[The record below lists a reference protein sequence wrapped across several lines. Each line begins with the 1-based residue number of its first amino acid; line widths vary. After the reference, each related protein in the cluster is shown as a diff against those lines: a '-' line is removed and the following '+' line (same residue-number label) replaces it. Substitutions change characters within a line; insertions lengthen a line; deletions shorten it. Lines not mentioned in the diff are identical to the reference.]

1 MNINIT
7 SKSNN
12 YNIGEHKLNKI
23 INVISYKYEHC
34 KPILNI
40 IQSENINDEI
50 NEQLIP
56 QYFIFDCPGN
66 DAFGHWIYES
76 FIFVPM
82 FLELIKIYPEIKI
95 LTTNIKKYCKNFFKL
110 WGINNEIINTIE
122 NPVNICFFPPVLSL
136 NDNNIDQSL
145 FIKYIDMFVY
155 KINDILEP
163 YNCPSRELLFL
174 PRNNIDN
181 YISND
186 RIIEKQS
193 LMESNVI
200 LLGGTSLNT
209 YQINDILLQ
218 FLIIK
223 NSNKIELDFGSSFL
237 VNCIFLKNK
246 QIIIYSGFEIQNQ
259 QVNNYISMKILYNI
273 ISNNNQ
279 IIFSDRLVE

>member
-40 IQSENINDEI
+40 IQSENINYEI

-66 DAFGHWIYES
+66 DAFGHWIYEC

-95 LTTNIKKYCKNFFKL
+95 LTTNIKKYCKIFFKL

-163 YNCPSRELLFL
+163 YIFPSRELLFL

-223 NSNKIELDFGSSFL
+223 NSNKIALDFGSSFL

>member
-1 MNINIT
+1 MIISSNN
-7 SKSNN
+7 NN

-23 INVISYKYEHC
+23 INVISYKYQEC

-40 IQSENINDEI
+40 IQSEINNETNDQNINK
-50 NEQLIP
+50 
-56 QYFIFDCPGN
+56 YFIFDCPGN

-76 FIFVPM
+76 FIFVPI

-95 LTTNIKKYCKNFFKL
+95 VTTNIKKYCKNFFKL

-122 NPVNICFFPPVLSL
+122 NSKNICFFPPVLSL
-136 NDNNIDQSL
+136 NDNNIDQQL
-145 FIKYIDMFVY
+145 FIKYINLFID
-155 KINDILEP
+155 KINSLLEP
-163 YNCPSRELLFL
+163 YIFPNRELLFL
-174 PRNNIDN
+174 PRNNVDN
-181 YISND
+181 FIAND
-186 RIIEKQS
+186 RTIVLQS
-193 LMESNVI
+193 IMENSII

-223 NSNKIELDFGSSFL
+223 NSNKIVLDFGSSFL

-259 QVNNYISMKILYNI
+259 QVNNYISMKIIYNL